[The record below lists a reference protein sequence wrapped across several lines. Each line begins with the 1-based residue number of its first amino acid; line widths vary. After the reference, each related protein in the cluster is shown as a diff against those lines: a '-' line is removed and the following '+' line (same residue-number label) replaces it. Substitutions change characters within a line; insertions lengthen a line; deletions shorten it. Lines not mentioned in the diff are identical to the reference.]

1 MGIFDLLGASNK
13 KVYHRD
19 FKKGLKK
26 ISTLSPKERAY
37 VEKAFGS
44 ELKDGL
50 SKFELERR
58 CRQLRYKT
66 GDPIQPHEVEKIKQ
80 KFLKDFK

>member
-1 MGIFDLLGASNK
+1 MGIFDLLGASSK
-13 KVYHRD
+13 KVYSRD

-26 ISTLSPKERAY
+26 ISALSPKERTY

-58 CRQLRYKT
+58 CRQLKHKT
-66 GDPIQPHEVEKIKQ
+66 GDPVQPHEVEKIRQ
-80 KFLKDFK
+80 KFLKNY